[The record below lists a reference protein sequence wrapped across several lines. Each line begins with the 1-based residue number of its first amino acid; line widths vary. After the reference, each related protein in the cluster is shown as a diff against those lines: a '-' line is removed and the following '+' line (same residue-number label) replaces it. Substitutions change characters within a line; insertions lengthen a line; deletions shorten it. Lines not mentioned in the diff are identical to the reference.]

1 MKTLH
6 KVTIIGFAA
15 AGLSLAA
22 PAAMA
27 DTYHGQGSK
36 AAGPGGAASVGVV
49 SGAVDG
55 HDHKG
60 KGKGKDKGGDADG
73 GVFYAKKAQTAGPGG
88 ATSSGVISAAD

>member
-27 DTYHGQGSK
+27 DTFYGQGSK
-36 AAGPGGAASVGVV
+36 AAGPGGAASVGIT

-55 HDHKG
+55 HGH
-60 KGKGKDKGGDADG
+60 KGKGKDKGKGDG
-73 GVFYAKKAQTAGPGG
+73 GVYYAKKAQTAGPGG
-88 ATSSGVISAAD
+88 ATSTGVISAAD